1 MVDPDSKAMPARD
14 PQRTSHPPGPGS
26 TRAVERALLLLVAAT
41 DRTAPTT
48 LTELARATD
57 LSPSTATRLLAT
69 LERQNFIRRGED
81 NRYRPGTRLMQIAA
95 TTLREEPI
103 YELAG
108 PCLVELARQTGESAN
123 LGIPI
128 EGERVL
134 YLRQVASRQLVQ
146 TATWAGRTVPIAGT
160 AIGAAVSGGLND
172 EGYAATRWTIEPDVT
187 AVAAPVRGHAGDIV
201 GALSVTAPTYRTGD
215 EDVATYGRALVRHAG
230 VVSLS
235 LGAPSNAVVVAVTG
249 TERG

>member
-1 MVDPDSKAMPARD
+1 MAARD
-14 PQRTSHPPGPGS
+14 PQRTRQPPGPGS

-41 DRTAPTT
+41 DGTEATT
-48 LTELARATD
+48 LTGLARATD
-57 LSPSTATRLLAT
+57 LSPSTAMRLLAT
-69 LERQNFIRRGED
+69 LERQNFIRREED

-108 PCLVELARQTGESAN
+108 ARLAELARQTGESAN

-146 TATWAGRTVPIAGT
+146 TATWTGRTVPIAGT
-160 AIGAAVSGGLND
+160 AIGAAISGRLNG
-172 EGYAATRWTIEPDVT
+172 EGYAATRRTIEPDVT
-187 AVAAPVRGHAGDIV
+187 AVAAPVQGHAGDII

-215 EDVATYGRALVRHAG
+215 EDVAAYGRALVRHAAAI
-230 VVSLS
+230 SLS
-235 LGAPSNAVVVAVTG
+235 LGAPSTAVVEAARA